1 MSLGDGEAHLSGIDI
16 DEPKASSFDD
26 SSIGRAVGGEV
37 GGELRLTNGIR
48 QVADV
53 KCFICH
59 GGSDMQLF
67 RLKSKFFEILETGR
81 ESEA

>member
-1 MSLGDGEAHLSGIDI
+1 V
-16 DEPKASSFDD
+16 
-26 SSIGRAVGGEV
+26 R
-37 GGELRLTNGIR
+37 GELRLTNGIR
-48 QVADV
+48 QIADV

-81 ESEA
+81 ESEAWMSVLMRRNELTVPYIQ